1 MTDTRT
7 VDTPLSNVPSTPQ
20 DPKKAPKAKKP
31 AAKPKAKAAP
41 KPKPASKPSDGPRG
55 KSGIVMNMML
65 RPKGTTTAELLKATG
80 WPAITAKGQGT
91 AFAKK
96 YGYKFAMSKAK
107 GEVTRYY
114 LKAKN

>member
-1 MTDTRT
+1 MT
-7 VDTPLSNVPSTPQ
+7 VDTPLSNIPSTPQ
-20 DPKKAPKAKKP
+20 DPKKAPKAKTP
-31 AAKPKAKAAP
+31 TTKPKAKAAP
-41 KPKPASKPSDGPRG
+41 KAKASKPSDGPRG

-80 WPAITAKGQGT
+80 WTKITGKGQGR

-107 GEVTRYY
+107 GDVTRYY
-114 LKAKN
+114 LKIATKRDS